1 MFWQGLHLVKYA
13 SKGIWISLVI
23 WATELDTSLSSSIC
37 QPASICRYRARG
49 LSLFRGDK
57 VKMHRARWL
66 IELGFSREEKREKME
81 IKAIIT
87 TWSTKSKTPSSS
99 QFVTDKKT
107 LCSWSINVVLVFK
120 KIIDKKTFFF
130 TLSSLIYLTRDYRPS
145 WSTARE
151 LNDLVLQRRPLTSLI
166 FHARIVF
173 IWKKFKSLVFP
184 LESFDLIGTQSAI
197 HCIKYTYNIHF
208 LSPFYL

>member
-1 MFWQGLHLVKYA
+1 MSTGLDLSIPSSRPLTFPGGQ
-13 SKGIWISLVI
+13 SKNG
-23 WATELDTSLSSSIC
+23 
-37 QPASICRYRARG
+37 Y
-49 LSLFRGDK
+49 
-57 VKMHRARWL
+57 RARWL
-66 IELGFSREEKREKME
+66 IELGDLSSSVFQEKKKREKME